1 MLRRGGPGAD
11 FQEALSTLRW
21 LASALNALG
30 IQQPGADRLPSFD
43 LQERDC
49 AVHSYE
55 HVPISVRLIR

>member
-21 LASALNALG
+21 SASALNGLDKPQRG
-30 IQQPGADRLPSFD
+30 VDRLPSLD

-49 AVHSYE
+49 VVNSHE
-55 HVPISVRLIR
+55 HVPISVRLVR